1 MFLNILYINESTLKT
16 KVKYKDIPFK
26 VYGDT
31 SYIDVKGEYTHR
43 NRVTDISFP
52 IIQKIL
58 LQYEGIYVQ
67 KIKPLSLMDT
77 TFHSDKY
84 IEEMKYKI
92 KSKLGE
98 NKIKNI
104 TIFEDWF
111 NKTKIR

>member
-1 MFLNILYINESTLKT
+1 
-16 KVKYKDIPFK
+16 
-26 VYGDT
+26 
-31 SYIDVKGEYTHR
+31 
-43 NRVTDISFP
+43 
-52 IIQKIL
+52 
-58 LQYEGIYVQ
+58 
-67 KIKPLSLMDT
+67 MDT